1 MLIKFQ
7 KEREIESLEDLR
19 YMKQQLIKKADKKSK
34 KIKKKAKQLSKKT
47 TTPIFYNELLSQFN
61 LQHSLMNMLPMVLKY
76 KEQIGSVNLFKGIKN
91 SQRKRVALITI
102 GAIGAGLLTYLSL
115 SKKSE
120 RKQESQKEEKER
132 QTPTVRDEL
141 FV

>member
-1 MLIKFQ
+1 MLIKVQ

-19 YMKQQLIKKADKKSK
+19 YKKKQLLKKADKKVK
-34 KIKKKAKQLSKKT
+34 KIRKKVKKLSEKT
-47 TTPIFYNELLSQFN
+47 TTPIIYNELLSQFN

-76 KEQIGSVNLFKGIKN
+76 KEQIGNINLFKGIRN
-91 SQRKRVALITI
+91 SPRKRIAIITL
-102 GAIGAGLLTYLSL
+102 GAIGAGLLAYLSL

-120 RKQESQKEEKER
+120 RKQESNKEEKKR
-132 QTPTVRDEL
+132 QTSAERDEL